1 MKLAAL
7 TDTSEAA
14 AAQMQ
19 SGSLQT
25 AKNYQL
31 ISSYIEIKI
40 CLLNIIAFGGR
51 TSLKADFLVY
61 VFI

>member
-19 SGSLQT
+19 SASLQT

-31 ISSYIEIKI
+31 ISSYIEI
-40 CLLNIIAFGGR
+40 CLLNIIAFRRR
-51 TSLKADFLVY
+51 TSPRDDLSV
-61 VFI
+61 